1 MSTHYAIQ
9 NTVHFTYNDKEVWG
23 TIMGFGNGFVTMI
36 TNKGYRNYSWNKVV
50 NPILYRCCVL
60 ELVKLYEFHRDE
72 RFKYLYDL
80 FGSAIRYPWK
90 ED

>member
-1 MSTHYAIQ
+1 MSMNYAIQ
-9 NTVHFTYNDKEVWG
+9 DTVHFAYNDKEVWG

-50 NPILYRCCVL
+50 NPVLYRCSVL
-60 ELVKLYEFHRDE
+60 ELVKLYEYHRDE

-80 FGSAIRYPWK
+80 FGSAIRYSWK